1 MFKIISSKGNSI
13 IKYVPK
19 DIGMLS
25 TIAIVIVAVV
35 SLSPLLSKDENIED
49 KKIGSVFLHNNSQA
63 PKVGYLQLGAH
74 GLNEDYVK
82 RFEHHVKDV
91 LGRDVRVRH
100 FSENK
105 ASKFYGINSTF
116 FQTMD
121 YLVGDDTYYRLS
133 ARESKEEGVFYVEHH
148 YSYDDEK
155 RCISTNRE
163 LKRSLTEEYG
173 LEKWF
178 ETTIGVVEFNVD
190 ADNQVFSMIDD
201 TYGVFLGWSCDHLE
215 TYDGS
220 RNVTYIRIGILPSRY
235 SERNKHNELS
245 IVSNTMLAHKE

>member
-1 MFKIISSKGNSI
+1 M
-13 IKYVPK
+13 PK
-19 DIGMLS
+19 DIS
-25 TIAIVIVAVV
+25 TFSSIVIVMVAVV
-35 SLSPLLSKDENIED
+35 SLLPLLSKDENIED
-49 KKIGSVFLHNNSQA
+49 KEIGSVFLHNNSQA

-74 GLNEDYVK
+74 GLNKDYVK
-82 RFEHHVKDV
+82 RFKHHVKDV
-91 LGRDVRVRH
+91 LGNNVRVRH

-116 FQTMD
+116 FQTSD

-133 ARESKEEGVFYVEHH
+133 ARESKEEGVFYVEHN
-148 YSYDDEK
+148 YSYGDEK
-155 RCISTNRE
+155 RCESTNRE

-173 LEKWF
+173 IEKWF
-178 ETTIGVVEFNVD
+178 ETIGVVEFNVD
-190 ADNQVFSMIDD
+190 ADHQMFSEIDD
-201 TYGVFLGWSCDHLE
+201 TYGVFMGWSCDSLE

-235 SERNKHNELS
+235 SERNKHEELS